1 MTQQQIAILELALV
15 AGLGAILFIAGILIK
30 VFTDRKNIR
39 CTSVTVGKV
48 SQHSFMGDGRIA
60 PVVEYEAG
68 GEKYTCKKRFTG
80 IKKVHSTRLDEPDAW
95 EDEKG
100 YLHVRTGILS
110 ERKADDN
117 YKIFQ
122 DRYGKMME
130 YLEKLR
136 SAYEKKTIDIT
147 KVCLNIVRM
156 LDHGDDEELQ
166 NAIVAVN
173 CYYQEHIYSEK

>member
-1 MTQQQIAILELALV
+1 MELLEKENA
-15 AGLGAILFIAGILIK
+15 AFIKLIDQA
-30 VFTDRKNIR
+30 V
-39 CTSVTVGKV
+39 
-48 SQHSFMGDGRIA
+48 
-60 PVVEYEAG
+60 
-68 GEKYTCKKRFTG
+68 
-80 IKKVHSTRLDEPDAW
+80 L
-95 EDEKG
+95 
-100 YLHVRTGILS
+100 ILS

-173 CYYQEHIYSEK
+173 RYYQEHIYSEK

>member
-48 SQHSFMGDGRIA
+48 SRHSFMGDGRIA

-110 ERKADDN
+110 NMRQLAQTLWPVGTE
-117 YKIFQ
+117 
-122 DRYGKMME
+122 ME
-130 YLEKLR
+130 VHYDPNDPVNSYVGVTVNNAVLCRVFLI
-136 SAYEKKTIDIT
+136 AGAGIAALGVLLYFLI
-147 KVCLNIVRM
+147 LN
-156 LDHGDDEELQ
+156 G
-166 NAIVAVN
+166 
-173 CYYQEHIYSEK
+173 

>member
-1 MTQQQIAILELALV
+1 MELMERD
-15 AGLGAILFIAGILIK
+15 FEFSKLIDQA
-30 VFTDRKNIR
+30 V
-39 CTSVTVGKV
+39 
-48 SQHSFMGDGRIA
+48 
-60 PVVEYEAG
+60 
-68 GEKYTCKKRFTG
+68 
-80 IKKVHSTRLDEPDAW
+80 L
-95 EDEKG
+95 
-100 YLHVRTGILS
+100 ILS

-166 NAIVAVN
+166 NAIAAVN
-173 CYYQEHIYSEK
+173 RYYQEHIYSEK

>member
-1 MTQQQIAILELALV
+1 MELLERDCEFSKLIDLAVL
-15 AGLGAILFIAGILIK
+15 
-30 VFTDRKNIR
+30 
-39 CTSVTVGKV
+39 
-48 SQHSFMGDGRIA
+48 
-60 PVVEYEAG
+60 
-68 GEKYTCKKRFTG
+68 
-80 IKKVHSTRLDEPDAW
+80 
-95 EDEKG
+95 
-100 YLHVRTGILS
+100 ILS

>member
-1 MTQQQIAILELALV
+1 MELLERDCE
-15 AGLGAILFIAGILIK
+15 FSKLIDQA
-30 VFTDRKNIR
+30 V
-39 CTSVTVGKV
+39 
-48 SQHSFMGDGRIA
+48 
-60 PVVEYEAG
+60 
-68 GEKYTCKKRFTG
+68 
-80 IKKVHSTRLDEPDAW
+80 L
-95 EDEKG
+95 
-100 YLHVRTGILS
+100 ILS

-166 NAIVAVN
+166 NAIAAVN
-173 CYYQEHIYSEK
+173 RYYQEHIYSEK

>member
-1 MTQQQIAILELALV
+1 MELLERDCE
-15 AGLGAILFIAGILIK
+15 FSKLIDQA
-30 VFTDRKNIR
+30 V
-39 CTSVTVGKV
+39 
-48 SQHSFMGDGRIA
+48 
-60 PVVEYEAG
+60 
-68 GEKYTCKKRFTG
+68 
-80 IKKVHSTRLDEPDAW
+80 L
-95 EDEKG
+95 
-100 YLHVRTGILS
+100 ILS

-122 DRYGKMME
+122 DRYEKMME